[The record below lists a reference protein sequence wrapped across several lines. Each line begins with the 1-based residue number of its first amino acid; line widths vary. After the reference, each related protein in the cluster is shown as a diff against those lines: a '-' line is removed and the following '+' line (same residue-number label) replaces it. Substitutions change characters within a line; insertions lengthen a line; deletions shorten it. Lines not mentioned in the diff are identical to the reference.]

1 MIPLSIRLLRAM
13 GYGAL
18 AGIAVLLSG
27 GCLGPMAGGG
37 SEATNGNL
45 IAGRLEN
52 ADGSPGRHARIWLRP
67 AEYLKDTAEAGA
79 PEPMPEAI
87 ADDEGRFTLNLVPAG
102 VYLLEARDDAG
113 KGVTRY
119 LSISDTVSRIPTDT
133 LRPLGTMDGHLERLG
148 NVPQR
153 AYARLFGLERVAKAD
168 SAGNFSFRD
177 LPAGQYWIQGVS
189 SLPGYGFQTAAPV
202 LIHPEAATRVQPLS
216 LVRSADENYSDWPF
230 SRQIL
235 LSTDSVPAGETVMDF
250 PLLVRLDAGNFDFS
264 QSIGSDIRFSAAD
277 GSHLAYEVERWDA
290 QARQADIW
298 VRLDSISGGNPVPLT
313 LHWGRLQAPDFSFGP
328 TVFSGFGGVWHM
340 QAIPGL
346 AGETVFADAS
356 PGAARLAGQIDA
368 GNATGAIGNGAGF
381 LGTHALEAAGH
392 AGLWPESSFTIS
404 AWIQVAATPI
414 TGEGVLS
421 LGDNYVLRVEAPGN
435 LRFFYYND
443 TIAKTAP
450 ELGPWVDAV
459 SFQKVNDKGWHHV
472 AGMLADD
479 SLRIYIDG
487 VQSAAIRARGP
498 VTYGRGPD
506 LFVGVHG
513 GLGNEFP
520 RFHGQI
526 DEVRISGRAR
536 TRAWMKLAYE
546 TQKPGASAITFR

>member
-1 MIPLSIRLLRAM
+1 MIRLSIRFIRDL
-13 GYGAL
+13 GYAVL
-18 AGIAVLLSG
+18 AGTAGLLAA
-27 GCLGPMAGGG
+27 GCQGPLAGGG

-79 PEPMPEAI
+79 PETTPEVI
-87 ADDEGRFTLNLVPAG
+87 ADDDGRFTLNPVPAG
-102 VYLLEARDDAG
+102 VYLLEARDGQG

-119 LSISDTVSRIPTDT
+119 LSVSDTVSRIPTDT
-133 LRPLGTMDGHLERLG
+133 LRPLGSLDGRLERLG
-148 NVPQR
+148 NVSQR
-153 AYARLFGLERVAKAD
+153 AYARLYGLERVAKAD
-168 SAGNFSFRD
+168 SAGNFSFND

-202 LIHPEAATRVQPLS
+202 LIHPEAATRVQTLS
-216 LVRSADENYSDWPF
+216 LVRSADENYSDWPV

-235 LSTDSVPAGETVMDF
+235 LSTDSVPAGETVADF

-264 QSIGSDIRFSAAD
+264 QSIGTDIRFSAAD

-290 QARQADIW
+290 KARQAEIW
-298 VRLDSISGGNPVPLT
+298 VRLDSMCVGKPLP
-313 LHWGRLQAPDFSFGP
+313 LSWNWGRLQAPDFSFGP

-340 QAIPGL
+340 QATPGL

-356 PGAARLAGQIDA
+356 PGASRLAGQIDP
-368 GNATGAIGNGAGF
+368 GNATGAVGNGAGF
-381 LGTHALEAAGH
+381 LGQHALEAAGH

-414 TGEGVLS
+414 TGEGILS
-421 LGDNYVLRVEAPGN
+421 LGDNYVLRVEASGS
-435 LRFFYYND
+435 LRFFYFND

-459 SFQKVNDKGWHHV
+459 SVQKVNDKGWHHV
-472 AGMLADD
+472 AGMLAGD

-487 VQSAAIRARGP
+487 VQSGAVRARGP
-498 VTYGRGPD
+498 VTYGRGTD

-536 TRAWMKLAYE
+536 TRGWMKLAFE
-546 TQKPGASAITFR
+546 TQKPGTSALTFR